1 VGTDL
6 AGATLGVVGLG
17 HLGRRVAAIGQA
29 FGMRVI
35 ARRDPTERPAQA
47 EVQSS
52 QDMDVY

>member
-1 VGTDL
+1 
-6 AGATLGVVGLG
+6 
-17 HLGRRVAAIGQA
+17 VAAIGQA